1 MAGSPQDPTVDR
13 EVEPN
18 SRIPKAWPFKRAY
31 YGWAVVS
38 ASTIAAFGMA
48 PMFGPVLGVFFTSIE
63 AELGWD
69 RATIAWAF
77 TIGSATGTVFQFL
90 IGRLLDKY
98 GARLIV
104 AGAGVLITAAMLG
117 LWRMQEPW
125 QFYLAFGVG
134 RGSALA
140 GIQIGTSVALSNWF
154 IRKRG
159 RVIAIRGVGQ
169 RAGQA
174 IMPMVIFAIMAAWG
188 WREAFLSLAVVTAV
202 FIILPAAVLI
212 RRRPEDMGLTI
223 ENMSAEELTA
233 LRNGGRTASRG
244 LSRQIHDVSFTLA
257 EARRTRAFWILL
269 FYSIVDRFA
278 LGSLNL
284 HMVANLEDQGL
295 ALGLAVSI
303 LSIFAATS
311 ALTGLPWGFVFERLH
326 VRYGAMLMSAL
337 YFLSVLVLLIADNY
351 ALALAFALLYGLA
364 TGAGNIVGNMLWAD
378 YFGRDNLGAIRGF
391 GAPFRLLT
399 PTGPVLTGLLY
410 DVTGSYVLPF
420 GIFAGIFLVMIGLMY
435 FATPPVKPV
444 AVESTGAETPAGS

>member
-1 MAGSPQDPTVDR
+1 LAT
-13 EVEPN
+13 EPK
-18 SRIPKAWPFKRAY
+18 SQIPRAWPFKRAY

-63 AELGWD
+63 EELGWD
-69 RATIAWAF
+69 RATIALAF
-77 TIGSATGTVFQFL
+77 TIGSSTGSLFQML
-90 IGRLLDKY
+90 IGRILDKY
-98 GARLIV
+98 GARMIV
-104 AGAGVLITAAMLG
+104 TGAGILITIAMLG
-117 LWRMQEPW
+117 LWQMQEPW
-125 QFYLAFGVG
+125 QFWVFFGVG
-134 RGSALA
+134 RGAALA
-140 GIQIGTSVALSNWF
+140 GIQIGTGVALSNWF

-174 IMPMVIFAIMAAWG
+174 LMPMVIFGIMAIWG
-188 WREAFLSLAVVTAV
+188 WREAFLILAGVTAV
-202 FIILPAAVLI
+202 MIILPAALLI

-223 ENMSAEELTA
+223 ENMDAEQLAA
-233 LRNGGRTASRG
+233 LRSAGRGGGRG
-244 LSRQIHDVSFTLA
+244 LARTVHDVSFTLA

-311 ALTGLPWGFVFERLH
+311 ALTGLPWGFVFEHLH
-326 VRYGAMLMSAL
+326 VRYGAMLMSIL

-351 ALALAFALLYGLA
+351 ALALAFALLYGVA

-399 PTGPVLTGLLY
+399 PTGPVLTGVLY
-410 DVTGSYVLPF
+410 EMTDSYVVPF
-420 GIFAGIFLVMIGLMY
+420 SIFGGIFVFMAVLMF
-435 FATPPVKPV
+435 FATPPVKPEPV
-444 AVESTGAETPAGS
+444 AVADADAEAPAES

>member
-1 MAGSPQDPTVDR
+1 MA
-13 EVEPN
+13 VEPAPH
-18 SRIPKAWPFKRAY
+18 IPRAWPFKKVY

-38 ASTIAAFGMA
+38 ASTVAAFGMA

-63 AELGWD
+63 EELGWD
-69 RATIAWAF
+69 RATIALAF
-77 TIGSATGTVFQFL
+77 TIGSSMGSLFQFL
-90 IGRLLDKY
+90 IGHLLDKY

-104 AGAGVLITAAMLG
+104 AGAGVLITVAMLG

-125 QFYLAFGVG
+125 QFWVFFGVG

-174 IMPMVIFAIMAAWG
+174 AMPMIIFAIMAVWG
-188 WREAFLSLAVVTAV
+188 WREAFLALAVVTAIM
-202 FIILPAAVLI
+202 IILPAVLFI

-223 ENMSAEELTA
+223 ENMTPDELA
-233 LRNGGRTASRG
+233 DLRKGGQSGARG
-244 LSRQIHDVSFTLA
+244 LARQVHDISFTLA

-278 LGSLNL
+278 LGAINL
-284 HMVANLEDQGL
+284 HMVANFEDQGL
-295 ALGLAVSI
+295 ALGLAVST

-311 ALTGLPWGFVFERLH
+311 ALTALPWGFVFERLH

-337 YFLSVLVLLIADNY
+337 YFLAVLVLIVADNY
-351 ALALAFALLYGLA
+351 ALALLFAVLYGLA

-378 YFGRDNLGAIRGF
+378 YFGRDHLGAIRGF

-399 PTGPVLTGLLY
+399 PTGAFLTGVMY
-410 DVTGSYVLPF
+410 ETTGNYVLPF
-420 GIFAGIFLVMIGLMY
+420 SIFAGIFVFMVGLMY
-435 FATPPVKPV
+435 FATPPVKR
-444 AVESTGAETPAGS
+444 ETPVEAESETSAEG

>member
-1 MAGSPQDPTVDR
+1 LAT
-13 EVEPN
+13 EPK
-18 SRIPKAWPFKRAY
+18 SQIPRAWPFKRAY

-63 AELGWD
+63 EELGWD
-69 RATIAWAF
+69 RATIALAF
-77 TIGSATGTVFQFL
+77 TIGSSTGSLFQLL
-90 IGRLLDKY
+90 IGRVLDKY
-98 GARLIV
+98 GARMIV
-104 AGAGVLITAAMLG
+104 TAAGVLITIAMLG
-117 LWRMQEPW
+117 LWQMQEQW
-125 QFYLAFGVG
+125 QFWVFFGVG

-169 RAGQA
+169 RSGQA
-174 IMPMVIFAIMAAWG
+174 AMPMVIFAIMAIWG
-188 WREAFLSLAVVTAV
+188 WREAFLILAGVTALT
-202 FIILPAAVLI
+202 IILPAALLI

-223 ENMSAEELTA
+223 ENMDADELKA
-233 LRNGGRTASRG
+233 LRSGGRGGGRG
-244 LSRQIHDVSFTLA
+244 VSRQIHDVSFTLA

-311 ALTGLPWGFVFERLH
+311 ALTGLPWGFVFEHLH
-326 VRYGAMLMSAL
+326 VRYGAMLMSFL

-351 ALALAFALLYGLA
+351 ALALAFALLYGVA

-399 PTGPVLTGLLY
+399 PTGPVLTGVLY
-410 DVTGSYVLPF
+410 EATGSYVVPF
-420 GIFAGIFLVMIGLMY
+420 SIFAGIFVFMVVLMF
-435 FATPPVKPV
+435 FATPPVKPEAV
-444 AVESTGAETPAGS
+444 AEKGEETPAED